1 MEEEE
6 AEDKQGQ
13 VNMMAVEMKNEGEDE
28 LVKYQ
33 ECYDLF
39 LSGNVELLEQK
50 LKNINKKVSQPYAQN

>member
-13 VNMMAVEMKNEGEDE
+13 VMMAVEMKNEGEDE
-28 LVKYQ
+28 LTKYQ
-33 ECYDLF
+33 ECYDLL

-50 LKNINKKVSQPYAQN
+50 LKNINKKVSQSYAQN

>member
-13 VNMMAVEMKNEGEDE
+13 VNMMAVEMKNEEENE
-28 LVKYQ
+28 LAKYQ
-33 ECYDLF
+33 ECYDLL

-50 LKNINKKVSQPYAQN
+50 LKSINKKVSQPYAQN